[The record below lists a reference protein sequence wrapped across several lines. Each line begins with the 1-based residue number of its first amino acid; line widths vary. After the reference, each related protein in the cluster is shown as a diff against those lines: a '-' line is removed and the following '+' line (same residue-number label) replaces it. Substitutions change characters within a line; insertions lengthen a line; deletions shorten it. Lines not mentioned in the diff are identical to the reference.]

1 MRWLEFAVQMKMS
14 HCINGIFGIQIA
26 REPARKTARSWIMA
40 LPMAMVGCPV
50 WKAFITLMRLVGTSF
65 SATRVPIW
73 WRKTLDPSGSKLG
86 SSATWRRTLLKIG
99 YISDHRHGVCARGKC
114 RGGSLGPWG
123 TAFQPEPRLEK
134 ALASVVLKQSR
145 ISDIAK
151 QHLHL
156 FLSRDLLHF
165 WQ

>member
-1 MRWLEFAVQMKMS
+1 MPLHAVPVLFVLSVAWRTS
-14 HCINGIFGIQIA
+14 H
-26 REPARKTARSWIMA
+26 
-40 LPMAMVGCPV
+40 AM
-50 WKAFITLMRLVGTSF
+50 
-65 SATRVPIW
+65 
-73 WRKTLDPSGSKLG
+73 PS
-86 SSATWRRTLLKIG
+86 TWRRTLLKIG

-165 WQ
+165 GQ